1 MPTLEKTQVRISAS
15 KRDDAIATARV
26 PRHIKAQGDAVLR
39 SLGSSPT
46 ELVNS
51 AYRYVIAE
59 HRLPTVRSEAEGT
72 FEIALTPEQRQA
84 LRARRERTTCR
95 VPAEYWGGRSDE
107 DILASELGRAY
118 EALA

>member
-1 MPTLEKTQVRISAS
+1 MPTLEKSQVKLLSG

-59 HRLPTVRSEAEGT
+59 HRLPSARTETEGA
-72 FEIALTPEQRQA
+72 FEIALTPEQRRA
-84 LRARRERTTCR
+84 IRARRERTTCR
-95 VPAEYWGGRSDE
+95 VPAEYWEGRTDE